1 MKQTQPL
8 EVGIPVI
15 DFDRQ
20 YAFYTEVL
28 SCKEDRRADIPASL
42 TQGLTAGANGYL
54 NVWLKTPGGEV
65 IKLVSPPDPPA
76 LNPAPPQLSERTGI
90 GYLTF
95 YCSDLDATLA
105 AAEERGA
112 VLRSDRG
119 LIAADQPLRLCFF
132 ADPEGNIIEL
142 VEVDPEVNIIELVE
156 VDT

>member
-15 DFDRQ
+15 DFERM

-28 SCKEDRRADIPASL
+28 SCTEERRADIPSEL
-42 TQGLTAGANGYL
+42 SQGLTAGENGYL

-65 IKLVSPPDPPA
+65 IKLMSPPEPPDP
-76 LNPAPPQLSERTGI
+76 NPAPAQLSARTGI
-90 GYLTF
+90 AYLTF
-95 YCSDLDATLA
+95 YCSDLSATLA

-112 VLRSDRG
+112 VLRSERS
-119 LIAADQPLRLCFF
+119 LIAADRPLRLCFF

-142 VEVDPEVNIIELVE
+142 VEVADVA
-156 VDT
+156 D